1 MPNNKL
7 PTIHSIEEAKQ
18 FATTYH
24 SQITQ
29 SDFLEQ
35 LDNLDLDDN
44 QMDELYQWCN
54 DHGISFKDEMNELE
68 QLEQTYSS
76 TRSTQTSDS
85 IKIYLKE
92 IGAIPLL
99 TAQEEQE
106 IAYRIEQGDQDA
118 KQQLINSN
126 LRLVVSIAKRY
137 VGRGLAF
144 QDLIQEGNFGLM
156 RAVDKFDYK
165 KGFKFST
172 YATWWIR
179 QSITRAIAD
188 QARTIR
194 IPVHMIETIHR
205 VKKVQRDMIQTLGR
219 NPTSE
224 EIAEKMENMSVEK
237 VREIEQMILDPVS
250 LESPVGN
257 EDDSLLK
264 DFIEDTDMIT
274 PDAYTNN
281 QLLKHEINQAL
292 KNLTERESK
301 IIRLRYGLDDGKAH
315 TLEEVGQVFG
325 VTRERVRQIE
335 AKALRQLKRPG
346 NIKNLKEFLD

>member
-7 PTIHSIEEAKQ
+7 PAIHTIEDAKQ

-24 SQITQ
+24 TQITQ

-35 LDNLDLDDN
+35 LEHLSLDDN
-44 QMDELYQWCN
+44 QTDELIQWCN
-54 DHGISFKDEMNELE
+54 EHGISFKDEMNELE
-68 QLEQTYSS
+68 QLEQDYSTKHS
-76 TRSTQTSDS
+76 SQVSDS
-85 IKIYLKE
+85 VKIYLKE

-106 IAYRIEQGDQDA
+106 IASRIEQGDQEA
-118 KQQLINSN
+118 KQLLINSN

-179 QSITRAIAD
+179 QSITRSIAD

-205 VKKVQRDMIQTLGR
+205 VRKVQRDLIQTLGR

-224 EIAEKMENMSVEK
+224 EIAERMENMSADK

-250 LESPVGN
+250 LETPVGN
-257 EDDSLLK
+257 EEDSLLK
-264 DFIEDTDMIT
+264 DFIEDTDMVT
-274 PDAYTNN
+274 PDMYTTN
-281 QLLKHEINQAL
+281 QLLKEEINQAL

-301 IIRLRYGLDDGKAH
+301 IIRLRYGLDDGRSH

-346 NIKNLKEFLD
+346 NIKNLKDFID